1 MGERDIQVATV
12 HMERHSSPR
21 LPWMVPENGRS
32 DLHGRLLAS
41 LGKLT
46 LNGNEISPRF
56 REYPDVPV
64 IYIYIYSIHMINY
77 NYIYMHLLSFADR

>member
-21 LPWMVPENGRS
+21 LPSMVPENGRS

-64 IYIYIYSIHMINY
+64 IYIYTV
-77 NYIYMHLLSFADR
+77 YI